1 MCCLFKYTGRDLE
14 LYPELRYNF
23 DTSDHKEVSDMA
35 ILNLT
40 KENFAQEVLQSDK
53 TVLVD
58 FYADWCGPC
67 KMQGP
72 VLEELANDRDDV
84 KVCKLNIDEQRDL
97 AIEYGVM
104 SIPTLMIVKGG
115 EVTYKE
121 VGLTQRRELDKI
133 LG

>member
-1 MCCLFKYTGRDLE
+1 MGRHLE
-14 LYPELRYNF
+14 LCPELRYNF
-23 DTSDHKEVSDMA
+23 DTRDHKEVSDMA

-133 LG
+133 L

>member
-1 MCCLFKYTGRDLE
+1 MTPILRAFVIVCCITSQSNKGVLKMAE
-14 LYPELRYNF
+14 LKITKANF
-23 DTSDHKEVSDMA
+23 ES
-35 ILNLT
+35 
-40 KENFAQEVLQSDK
+40 EVLQSEK
-53 TVLVD
+53 PVMLD
-58 FYADWCGPC
+58 FWAEWCGPC

>member
-1 MCCLFKYTGRDLE
+1 
-14 LYPELRYNF
+14 
-23 DTSDHKEVSDMA
+23 MA

-104 SIPTLMIVKGG
+104 SIPTLMIVKDG

>member
-1 MCCLFKYTGRDLE
+1 MGRDLE
-14 LYPELRYNF
+14 HCPELRYNF
-23 DTSDHKEVSDMA
+23 NTRDHKEVSDMA

>member
-1 MCCLFKYTGRDLE
+1 
-14 LYPELRYNF
+14 
-23 DTSDHKEVSDMA
+23 MA

-84 KVCKLNIDEQRDL
+84 KVCKLNIDE
-97 AIEYGVM
+97 
-104 SIPTLMIVKGG
+104 
-115 EVTYKE
+115 
-121 VGLTQRRELDKI
+121 
-133 LG
+133 

>member
-1 MCCLFKYTGRDLE
+1 MGRDLE
-14 LYPELRYNF
+14 HCPELRYNF
-23 DTSDHKEVSDMA
+23 DTRDHKEVSDIA

-115 EVTYKE
+115 EEKIPEARAIVQK
-121 VGLTQRRELDKI
+121 LTDKYPLI
-133 LG
+133 

>member
-1 MCCLFKYTGRDLE
+1 MGRDLE
-14 LYPELRYNF
+14 HCPELRYNF
-23 DTSDHKEVSDMA
+23 DTRDHKEVSDMA

-121 VGLTQRRELDKI
+121 VGLTQRRELDKV